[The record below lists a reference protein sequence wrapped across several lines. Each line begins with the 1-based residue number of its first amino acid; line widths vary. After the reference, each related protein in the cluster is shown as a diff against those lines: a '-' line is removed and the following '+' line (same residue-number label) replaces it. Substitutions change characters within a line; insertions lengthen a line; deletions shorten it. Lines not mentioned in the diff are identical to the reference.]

1 MDYYDILM
9 ERAESLFKEMKYL
22 NELLLLEDKKINK
35 LYYEIINR

>member
-35 LYYEIINR
+35 LY